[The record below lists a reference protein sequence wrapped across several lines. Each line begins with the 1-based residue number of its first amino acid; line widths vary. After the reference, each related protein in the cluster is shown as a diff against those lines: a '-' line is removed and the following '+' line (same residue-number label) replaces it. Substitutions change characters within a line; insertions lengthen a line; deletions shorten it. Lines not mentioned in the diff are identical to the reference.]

1 VNLYVAFTIARWTF
15 EFSVGFA
22 RTLEFV
28 IAVRDA
34 DVLVK
39 LAESTDELTDAFGT
53 VYGTLNADG
62 TFVPSGVS
70 IEDQNRTG

>member
-1 VNLYVAFTIARWTF
+1 VNLYVAFTIAKWTF

-28 IAVRDA
+28 IAVRNADA
-34 DVLVK
+34 LVQ
-39 LAESTDELTDAFGT
+39 LAKSTDGLTDAFGT
-53 VYGTLNADG
+53 VYGTLDSDG

-70 IEDQNRTG
+70 IEDGNRTG